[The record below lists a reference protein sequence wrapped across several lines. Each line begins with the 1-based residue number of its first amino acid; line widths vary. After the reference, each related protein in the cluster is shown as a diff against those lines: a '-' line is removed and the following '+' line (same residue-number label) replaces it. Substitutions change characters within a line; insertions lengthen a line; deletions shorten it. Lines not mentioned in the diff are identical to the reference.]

1 MSSMLYFN
9 IDVPSF
15 LSELQ
20 KNATTAQSYVMKAPM
35 NILKTKLAMIAERA
49 IELDDPQLNILM
61 LETKLYEVE
70 HNDIQKLIQK
80 QKDRI
85 NGIKQKPPRS
95 LT

>member
-1 MSSMLYFN
+1 MSSELYFN

-15 LSELQ
+15 LTELQ
-20 KNATTAQSYVMKAPM
+20 QNASKAQSYVMRAPM
-35 NILKTKLAMIAERA
+35 NILKTKLAKIAERA

-70 HNDIQKLIQK
+70 HDKIQELIQK

-85 NGIKQKPPRS
+85 NATRK
-95 LT
+95 TT

>member
-1 MSSMLYFN
+1 MLYFN